1 MFVCHASAPAG
12 PETPSHYCD
21 SSPNVEGVE
30 WLTRANVD
38 RDPEQAA
45 QVHRVVAAVAALG
58 GAVGWLTVPDR
69 AESDAWLHSV
79 LDSPARLG
87 VVRVGGRIEAL
98 GYWVRLAA
106 DVLARNA
113 EIRKVMVHPE
123 ARGLGLSRTLMRGL
137 LDDATEA
144 DIETVILDVRG
155 NNHGALRLYES
166 LGFEEYG
173 RLPDFIAVDEHRFDR
188 VLLRKGLSVPVDV
201 VRHGDRA
208 EGPGASLTGSRST
221 TDDTSRSTMA
231 GRPGT

>member
-1 MFVCHASAPAG
+1 MFGCHGAG
-12 PETPSHYCD
+12 PPKSQRRSAD
-21 SSPNVEGVE
+21 LSPNVEDVE
-30 WLTRANVD
+30 WLTRQDVD

-69 AESDAWLHSV
+69 VECDAWLDSV

-98 GYWVRLAA
+98 GYWVRLSA
-106 DVLARNA
+106 DVLSRNA

-123 ARGLGLSRTLMRGL
+123 ARGLGLSRTLMLGL

-144 DIETVILDVRG
+144 DVETVILDVRG
-155 NNHGALRLYES
+155 NNYGALGLYES
-166 LGFEEYG
+166 LGFSEYG
-173 RLPDFIAVDEHRFDR
+173 RLPNFIAVAQHRFDR
-188 VLLRKGLSVPVDV
+188 VLLRKELNVPPDV

-208 EGPGASLTGSRST
+208 EGPGASLTRSGSP
-221 TDDTSRSTMA
+221 TDDTARSTMA
-231 GRPGT
+231 GRPGS